1 MDTGENGDERQWRL
15 TRQAIEAAGLTTGQ
29 VWLRYFGLAGDAGEY
44 EVEAYLN
51 GLIDLPSVQRDLLS
65 HAVNEL
71 TDGLSSP
78 PRAPYTRSEGQ
89 GHGEGPDRGRGCPD
103 EN

>member
-1 MDTGENGDERQWRL
+1 MDTGDEGQWRL

-44 EVEAYLN
+44 EVDAYLN
-51 GLIDLPSVQRDLLS
+51 GLIDLPPVQRDLLS

-71 TDGLSSP
+71 TDGMSSP
-78 PRAPYTRSEGQ
+78 PRAPYSRPEL
-89 GHGEGPDRGRGCPD
+89 EGPSRGRDEPD
-103 EN
+103 QG